1 MSSSF
6 KRIWG
11 APVLLAILTAIG
23 LLAALLGD
31 GMWDVLSALTL
42 GIPVAATIWYGFKN
56 SFKKSRTSDQAKT
69 HS

>member
-1 MSSSF
+1 MSPSF

-11 APVLLAILTAIG
+11 APVLLAMLTAIG

-31 GMWDVLSALTL
+31 GFWDVLSTLTL

-56 SFKKSRTSDQAKT
+56 SFKKFGASDQAKT